1 MWNPFLWRPLYCFI
15 RTARFRFQSKRRPA
29 AGKYL
34 LTVQSLRLGTPTI
47 KKCSG
52 DTSSRSKPAQVTD
65 KVDRQYSACL
75 GTWAKGTPVSFFLV
89 PNKRLSN
96 VQYKAGP
103 VWGIRGV
110 ERGGSGKAPAAA
122 REFKRAISWKSGFS
136 VEVV

>member
-1 MWNPFLWRPLYCFI
+1 MFGVYVFAIKAGPAYTPIYVEKTKRNFKRECF
-15 RTARFRFQSKRRPA
+15 
-29 AGKYL
+29 
-34 LTVQSLRLGTPTI
+34 
-47 KKCSG
+47 
-52 DTSSRSKPAQVTD
+52 TSDR
-65 KVDRQYSACL
+65 VDRPYSACL
-75 GTWAKGTPVSFFLV
+75 GTWAEETPVLFFLV